1 MTVHSAVPLRF
12 TLPLPAFV
20 LHPFTAVVIS
30 ALHVYLA
37 AGHLSKLFGD
47 DVEWTHFWKGFG
59 ALAGAYVF
67 AALASRGFVRFQGRH
82 LPQDFV
88 QRD

>member
-1 MTVHSAVPLRF
+1 MTVHCAVPLRF

-20 LHPFTAVVIS
+20 LHPFTEVVI
-30 ALHVYLA
+30 ATLHVYLG
-37 AGHLSKLFGD
+37 AGHLMKLFGG

-67 AALASRGFVRFQGRH
+67 AALASPGFV
-82 LPQDFV
+82 
-88 QRD
+88 